1 MPDEEKVKAFA
12 DMVDGVEKLV
22 KPIQDENI
30 RLHEQIDK
38 IHKDRWRERIV
49 TGICFAVIGICF
61 LAFILLAYLS
71 PVEME
76 QGQNLPDGSQ
86 TQSYSEGATGGK

>member
-1 MPDEEKVKAFA
+1 MTDEEKIKAFA
-12 DMVDGVEKLV
+12 DMVDGVERLV

-38 IHKDRWRERIV
+38 IHKDRWRERL
-49 TGICFAVIGICF
+49 VIGICF

-76 QGQNLPDGSQ
+76 QGQNFTDTSQ
-86 TQSYSEGATGGK
+86 AQSYRDGATGGK